1 MNPRNTGGSCELE
14 PTHTSLPEAIV
25 CISSQLRIN
34 DATLTARI
42 TTDTMALVNTASEF
56 CFFFPSISVCQHTSD
71 WGLSHIWL
79 CEKQQ
84 KLEDNA
90 LKI

>member
-25 CISSQLRIN
+25 CISSQLCIN

-42 TTDTMALVNTASEF
+42 TTDTMALVNTANKIHLF
-56 CFFFPSISVCQHTSD
+56 CQIFY
-71 WGLSHIWL
+71 WL
-79 CEKQQ
+79 FSTR
-84 KLEDNA
+84 
-90 LKI
+90 

>member
-42 TTDTMALVNTASEF
+42 TIDTTALVSTENEF
-56 CFFFPSISVCQHTSD
+56 RFFFPRISVCQHTRD
-71 WGLSHIWL
+71 WGLSYIWL

-84 KLEDNA
+84 KLKDNA

>member
-14 PTHTSLPEAIV
+14 PTLTSLPEAIV

-42 TTDTMALVNTASEF
+42 TTDTTALVNTANEF
-56 CFFFPSISVCQHTSD
+56 LFS
-71 WGLSHIWL
+71 
-79 CEKQQ
+79 
-84 KLEDNA
+84 
-90 LKI
+90 